1 MKFRF
6 IRINRDSTKEL
17 PRLIRPEMRD
27 STRDRLGLAFYCRR
41 LRIAGPDFKLRI
53 TLLDPYATSNSI
65 YAGVCRVLGAGNY
78 AVRQVLFAKPTLP
91 TYDIYLQ

>member
-6 IRINRDSTKEL
+6 YRLAPSSTEL
-17 PRLIRPEMRD
+17 PRVIRKELLD
-27 STRDRLGLAFYCRR
+27 DRHVTGLAFYCRR
-41 LRIAGPDFKLRI
+41 LRSSGPEFKLRV

-78 AVRQVLFAKPTLP
+78 AVRQVLFRKPGLP